1 MKDRQ
6 GGRIINRCVPRHPP
20 YPQPETMNRKNVPIS
35 QFLVAAVAFVGEL
48 GQAAPAQDLKLWYDK
63 PARRH
68 SKAGSM
74 PPQLMTSRQRS
85 LRNVLALPPL
95 RSTQRPRLIVQT
107 QRL

>member
-1 MKDRQ
+1 MHF
-6 GGRIINRCVPRHPP
+6 PFAFF
-20 YPQPETMNRKNVPIS
+20 S
-35 QFLVAAVAFVGEL
+35 AVALLACIGPS
-48 GQAAPAQDLKLWYDK
+48 ATAQDLKLWYDK